1 MSQTKMAGILVVIL
15 LLAAL
20 GPAGAQAGMLE
31 YPIMPGPGSGVG
43 DKINSLFGKIADDL
57 GSTPAQPSS
66 PPAVKSVVQP
76 TQAQAWPTAAAV
88 IINGN
93 KVPFEA
99 YTIDNR
105 TYFKLRDLAM
115 ALNGSPKQFEVSW
128 DGTRNAI
135 NLLTNQPYTVN
146 GGELTAAAAT
156 SIKSAILSTAGIYLN
171 GEEVALTAYVIDGRT
186 YFKLRDLGAAINF
199 GVGWDGAANAINID
213 TAANYVAE

>member
-1 MSQTKMAGILVVIL
+1 MRRKKTVGILVLIL

-20 GPAGAQAGMLE
+20 GPATAQAGMLE
-31 YPIMPGPGSGVG
+31 YPVMPGPGGGVG

-57 GSTPAQPSS
+57 GPTPAQPPS

-76 TQAQAWPTAAAV
+76 TKAQAWPTAASV

-93 KVPFEA
+93 KVPFGA

-146 GGELTAAAAT
+146 GGELAAAAAAT
-156 SIKSAILSTAGIYLN
+156 TKSAQLSTAGIYLN

-199 GVGWDGAANAINID
+199 GVKWDGAANTINID
-213 TAANYVAE
+213 TAADYAAE

>member
-1 MSQTKMAGILVVIL
+1 
-15 LLAAL
+15 
-20 GPAGAQAGMLE
+20 MLE
-31 YPIMPGPGSGVG
+31 YPVMPGPGGGVG
-43 DKINSLFGKIADDL
+43 DKINSLFGKINDDL
-57 GSTPAQPSS
+57 GSTPAQPPS

-76 TQAQAWPTAAAV
+76 TKAQAWPTAASV

-146 GGELTAAAAT
+146 GGELAAAAAA
-156 SIKSAILSTAGIYLN
+156 SNKSAQLSTAGIYLD
-171 GEEVALTAYVIDGRT
+171 GEEVALTAYVIEGRT
-186 YFKLRDLGAAINF
+186 YFKLQDLGAAINF
-199 GVGWDGAANAINID
+199 GVKWDGAANTINID
-213 TAANYVAE
+213 TAADYAAE